1 MKKKLLQEQK
11 ERAIIESFAKTFN
24 KIKRLDENPLGK
36 EKDRIE
42 HLAATSSSTM
52 PYLMRELYNKY
63 DADLDAPCVTFSS
76 DSGYQEWDSL
86 EELLN
91 SISDY
96 VVAGDDRK
104 AAEIYKT
111 DMQHL
116 NGTSDT
122 GIKLGLET
130 GMSYKAT
137 ISWAK
142 YANGMFQGA
151 DYIEI
156 YQDTNET
163 PTEQPVDEINLKKG
177 LATLGLAGAMMLP
190 SKDSAA
196 QNQMSQQQGIE
207 TSIDS
212 AQALGLPKNNRKA
225 GKIVMDSYTKNPF
238 TADMWSKKSRENLR
252 FFKTVKKLVDYYSAG
267 GQVDDSDIEELG
279 AMAQQSPVAMDF
291 LQRKKEDATTSR
303 LEENINIHDKY
314 TPLQQIYSAFNKLEK
329 NDFHG
334 WFNTYRND
342 LLKKEKN
349 LIAVTYN
356 QAFSNGAYDA
366 KGDPSKY
373 EDGEDYYNKNFGQ

>member
-11 ERAIIESFAKTFN
+11 EKAIIESFAKTFN

-42 HLAATSSSTM
+42 HLAATSSSMM

-76 DSGYQEWDSL
+76 DAGYQEWDSL

-142 YANGMFQGA
+142 SANGMFQGA

-177 LATLGLAGAMMLP
+177 L
-190 SKDSAA
+190 
-196 QNQMSQQQGIE
+196 
-207 TSIDS
+207 
-212 AQALGLPKNNRKA
+212 
-225 GKIVMDSYTKNPF
+225 
-238 TADMWSKKSRENLR
+238 
-252 FFKTVKKLVDYYSAG
+252 
-267 GQVDDSDIEELG
+267 
-279 AMAQQSPVAMDF
+279 
-291 LQRKKEDATTSR
+291 
-303 LEENINIHDKY
+303 EENINMHDKY
-314 TPLQQIYSAFNKLEK
+314 TPLQQIYNAFNKLEK